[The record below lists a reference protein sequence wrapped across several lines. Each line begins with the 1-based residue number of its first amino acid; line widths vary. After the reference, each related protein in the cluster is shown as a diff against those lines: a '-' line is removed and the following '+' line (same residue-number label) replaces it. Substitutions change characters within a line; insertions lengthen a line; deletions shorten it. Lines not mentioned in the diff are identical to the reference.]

1 MNPFKKTKK
10 SVSIFITAG
19 YPEKESLP
27 QQILSLQEQGI
38 DFLEIGIPFSDPM
51 ADGPIIQETNT
62 IALKNGMT
70 LPLLLEQLESIKNQV
85 NIPLVLM
92 GYLNPILQF
101 GLETFLGKCE
111 FLGISGLIIPDLSYE
126 LAHSKYREIINES
139 TIPLIYLI
147 TPGTSDERVSQ
158 IVAASSNAF
167 VYLVGQN
174 SITGSAYSLQK
185 HATRY
190 KQMKQICADVPL
202 FLGFGISTADQ
213 KKEAFHYTDGVI
225 VGSAY
230 LKAISEKKEIHFIE
244 KLLS

>member
-1 MNPFKKTKK
+1 MNPFKKTEK
-10 SVSIFITAG
+10 SVSVFITAG
-19 YPEKESLP
+19 YPETGSLT

-51 ADGPIIQETNT
+51 ADGPVIQETSML
-62 IALKNGMT
+62 ALKNGMT
-70 LPLLLEQLESIKNQV
+70 LPLLLEQLEAIKDQV

-101 GLETFLGKCE
+101 GLETFLEKCE

-126 LAHSKYREIINES
+126 LAHTKYRKIIEKS
-139 TIPLIYLI
+139 IVPFIYLV
-147 TPGTSDERVSQ
+147 TPHTSDKRVSR
-158 IVAASSNAF
+158 IAEASPNAF
-167 VYLVGQN
+167 VYLAGQN
-174 SITGSAYSLQK
+174 SITGSSYSLQK
-185 HATRY
+185 YAVRY
-190 KQMKQICADVPL
+190 KQLKQICGEVPL

-213 KKEAFHYTDGVI
+213 KKEAFHYVDGVI

-230 LKAISEKKEIHFIE
+230 LKAISEKKQVDFIE